1 MTTDE
6 LITRARK
13 AIETGQP
20 NLAQL
25 YMRNALRQTDQL
37 RRELNPLKWE
47 LRRLGNGF
55 AAMGAA
61 LCGMFKPFEQGLRRA
76 IQIEEA
82 KAKMNAELFVGMH
95 SKSDYA
101 LVGPSK

>member
-6 LITRARK
+6 LISK
-13 AIETGQP
+13 AIHAINTNQP
-20 NLAQL
+20 RLAQL
-25 YMRNALRQTDQL
+25 YMRNALQQIDKQ

-47 LRRLGNGF
+47 LRRLGDGFNAMF
-55 AAMGAA
+55 AAVS
-61 LCGMFKPFEQGLRRA
+61 GMSHLFANGLRRA
-76 IQIEEA
+76 LQIDES
-82 KAKMNAELFVGMH
+82 KARMNAEMFAGMH

>member
-25 YMRNALRQTDQL
+25 YMRKALLQTDQQ

-47 LRRLGNGF
+47 LRRLGAGF
-55 AAMGAA
+55 AAMGLA
-61 LCGMFKPFEQGLRRA
+61 LSGMFKPFEQGLRRA

-82 KAKMNAELFVGMH
+82 KAKMNAELFAGIH

-101 LVGPSK
+101 LVGPSR